1 MYSVFADGYEDAC
14 PKGFTLDTTS
24 YCAGM
29 LCLFFNTSIIFNTI
43 YLNICD
49 CSILLLSSN
58 AFLLDEDECAL
69 QSPCSHSC
77 NNIMGGFS
85 CTCPSGFTI
94 SADTN
99 VCQGKTKKTC
109 WVIFFFCNIQYYNTQ
124 CTEIMSYLSKSK
136 MISLTVSLMQISM
149 NVPKAHTCATTTSSV
164 STQWERIAARPSV
177 DQDLRPASQEPAVKA
192 SSC

>member
-1 MYSVFADGYEDAC
+1 MYSMFADGYEDAC

-109 WVIFFFCNIQYYNTQ
+109 WVIFLQYPILQY
-124 CTEIMSYLSKSK
+124 
-136 MISLTVSLMQISM
+136 TVHRD
-149 NVPKAHTCATTTSSV
+149 NVLLK
-164 STQWERIAARPSV
+164 
-177 DQDLRPASQEPAVKA
+177 
-192 SSC
+192 